1 MSNDARPVL
10 TLQDVHLSLNGNTGP
25 VRILEEITLDVE
37 AGETLALVGPSG
49 SGKSSLLMVMGGL
62 EQATG
67 GSGVSELSP
76 DPDDDGVGKCR
87 HTFGTGWRA

>member
-37 AGETLALVGPSG
+37 AGETLALVGPV
-49 SGKSSLLMVMGGL
+49 LLGAGRVEAL
-62 EQATG
+62 QLRLHWEE
-67 GSGVSELSP
+67 V
-76 DPDDDGVGKCR
+76 
-87 HTFGTGWRA
+87 

>member
-62 EQATG
+62 EQATC
-67 GSGVSELSP
+67 
-76 DPDDDGVGKCR
+76 GK
-87 HTFGTGWRA
+87 